1 VRSTV
6 RSAVLHPVMLPVLL
20 GLAWNLTGL
29 PLPPPVDEALRVLGS
44 AVVPVCLVLI
54 GLNLAQYGLRGR
66 VRGALGLSALKLLVL
81 PAVVLPVAHLGFG
94 LEGVPLGVVVMLAAL
109 PTGSNALILA
119 QRYDTQ
125 QAEATAAIVVS
136 TTAFALTSSLWI
148 AVLALVGRA

>member
-1 VRSTV
+1 
-6 RSAVLHPVMLPVLL
+6 
-20 GLAWNLTGL
+20 
-29 PLPPPVDEALRVLGS
+29 
-44 AVVPVCLVLI
+44 VVPVCLVLI

>member
-1 VRSTV
+1 
-6 RSAVLHPVMLPVLL
+6 VLL

-66 VRGALGLSALKLLVL
+66 VRGALGLSALKLLLL
-81 PAVVLPVAHLGFG
+81 PALVLLVAHLGFG
-94 LEGVPLGVVVMLAAL
+94 LEGMPLGVVVMLAAL
-109 PTGSNALILA
+109 PTGSNALIFA
-119 QRYDTQ
+119 QRYDTH

-148 AVLALVGRA
+148 AVLALVDRL